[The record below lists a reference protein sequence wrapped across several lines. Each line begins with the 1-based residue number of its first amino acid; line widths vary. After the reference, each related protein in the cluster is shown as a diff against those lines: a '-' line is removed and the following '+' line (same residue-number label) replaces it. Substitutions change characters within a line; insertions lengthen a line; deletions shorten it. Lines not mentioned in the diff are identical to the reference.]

1 MKTYSYGR
9 YLEQVPLNTQFC
21 QNNTA
26 LRGTQKIRQC
36 LGLCCHYIQV
46 QYLGM
51 VDELPPTLDQ

>member
-21 QNNTA
+21 QTRTA
-26 LRGTQKIRQC
+26 LRGNQELRQG
-36 LGLCCHYIQV
+36 LGLCCQNIQV

-51 VDELPPTLDQ
+51 VDEESPTLDQ